1 MVGSQTLTFES
12 QSVDADGLI
21 TEKSGTGGAV
31 VTRSVLPGPG
41 QVNSVRVYRGEAGAL
56 RDSLLGLK
64 GVVAVL
70 AIVIGICI
78 Y

>member
-1 MVGSQTLTFES
+1 M
-12 QSVDADGLI
+12 DAGGLI

-41 QVNSVRVYRGEAGAL
+41 QVNNVRVYRGKAGAL

-64 GVVAVL
+64 GLVAAM